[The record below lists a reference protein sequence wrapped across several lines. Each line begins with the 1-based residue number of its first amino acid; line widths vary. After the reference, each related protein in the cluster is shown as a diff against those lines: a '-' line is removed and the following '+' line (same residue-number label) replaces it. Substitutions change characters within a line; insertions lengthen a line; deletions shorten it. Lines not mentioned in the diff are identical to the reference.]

1 MQMALAEERKV
12 TEKLSRN
19 LELEKRRS
27 ESLEQKVKGANRR
40 SAGSMSSSNDRTH
53 VPEEIRQRDDQLSI
67 SMENYR
73 LHCENLGTSLE
84 ECELKLAGFEIQV
97 RYLTSFLFISF
108 YSFLSRTLSSIS
120 IAVFVKCFY
129 LQEDYHVADLRKELS
144 NVKKLLSDERRRSN
158 SDSQKISEA
167 QLLFAQV
174 IKDYNG
180 AIENIRQLQQ
190 EKRAK
195 VIMNKDY

>member
-97 RYLTSFLFISF
+97 RYLTFFLHLIF
-108 YSFLSRTLSSIS
+108 YSFNKHRCICQM
-120 IAVFVKCFY
+120 F
-129 LQEDYHVADLRKELS
+129 
-144 NVKKLLSDERRRSN
+144 LLTGRLPRC
-158 SDSQKISEA
+158 
-167 QLLFAQV
+167 
-174 IKDYNG
+174 
-180 AIENIRQLQQ
+180 
-190 EKRAK
+190 
-195 VIMNKDY
+195 

>member
-1 MQMALAEERKV
+1 MALAEERKV

-97 RYLTSFLFISF
+97 
-108 YSFLSRTLSSIS
+108 
-120 IAVFVKCFY
+120 
-129 LQEDYHVADLRKELS
+129 
-144 NVKKLLSDERRRSN
+144 
-158 SDSQKISEA
+158 
-167 QLLFAQV
+167 
-174 IKDYNG
+174 
-180 AIENIRQLQQ
+180 
-190 EKRAK
+190 
-195 VIMNKDY
+195 